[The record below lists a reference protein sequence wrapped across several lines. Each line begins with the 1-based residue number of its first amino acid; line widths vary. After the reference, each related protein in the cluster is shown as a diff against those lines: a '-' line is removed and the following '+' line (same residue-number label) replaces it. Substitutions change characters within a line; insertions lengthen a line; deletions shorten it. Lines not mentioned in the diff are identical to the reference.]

1 MTSVKRLYV
10 LLCGFEIIPKTVST
24 HNIGARFII
33 SVPISAY
40 LLDTSEGWVL
50 FDTGL
55 DEANLRDRNKLD
67 EKYLSTGWD
76 PPPVVKPHHELERQL
91 TEIGIGFAD
100 IRTVILSHLHADHT
114 GHMKHMP
121 HAKFIVARKEREFV
135 LSGEAPSYFFASDYE
150 IPGLDWQLID
160 GDHHVMDGLE
170 IIATP
175 GHSPGHQSLVI
186 ELPNA
191 GPCVLAAD
199 VGDLMINFTDEI
211 LPGGMTNETEA
222 LASIRRI
229 NAVVAEKQ
237 AMLFLTHDPELVQQI
252 KLAPDYYD

>member
-1 MTSVKRLYV
+1 MTSVKRLFV

-24 HNIGARFII
+24 YNIGARFII

-40 LLDTSEGWVL
+40 LLDTDQGWVL

-55 DEANLRDRNKLD
+55 DEANLRDRDKLD
-67 EKYLSTGWD
+67 ALYLSTGWD
-76 PPPVVKPHHELERQL
+76 PQPVVKPHHELERQL
-91 TEIGIGFAD
+91 NEIGIGFAD
-100 IRTVILSHLHADHT
+100 IATVILSHLHADHT
-114 GHMKHMP
+114 GHIKHMP
-121 HAKFIVARKEREFV
+121 HAKFIVAQREWDFV
-135 LSGEAPSYFFASDYE
+135 LSGKAPSYFFPSDYAL
-150 IPGLDWQLID
+150 PGLDWHLID
-160 GDHHVMDGLE
+160 GDAEVMPGLN

-186 ELPNA
+186 ELPNT

-211 LPGGMTNETEA
+211 LPGGMTDQTEA

-237 AMLFLTHDPELVQQI
+237 AMLFLTHDPELIQQI

>member
-1 MTSVKRLYV
+1 MTSVKRLFV

-40 LLDTSEGWVL
+40 LLDTDNGWVL

-55 DEANLRDRNKLD
+55 DEANLRDRERL
-67 EKYLSTGWD
+67 EALYLSTGWD

-91 TEIGIGFAD
+91 NEIGIGFAD
-100 IRTVILSHLHADHT
+100 ISTVILSHLHADHT
-114 GHMKHMP
+114 GHIKRMP
-121 HAKFIVARKEREFV
+121 QAKFIVARREREFV
-135 LSGEAPSYFFASDYE
+135 LSGAAPSYFFPSDYE
-150 IPGLDWQLID
+150 LPGLDWQLVD
-160 GDHHVMDGLE
+160 GDVEVMPGLR

-186 ELPNA
+186 ELPKT

-211 LPGGMTNETEA
+211 LPGGMTDQGEA

-229 NAVVAEKQ
+229 NGVVAESQ